1 MLEGKI
7 MHDTVCRGLLL
18 CAKCR
23 VSASAALS
31 PVERRAELL
40 QGAEQVGMAKQG
52 FAEIQDWDR

>member
-1 MLEGKI
+1 